1 MIAEEKE
8 PKETASVEKRAKRKK
23 RIRIVLVLLIL
34 LMMIPGFLRVT
45 QVQVE
50 GNQYYTEQEIEDLV
64 FPDSF
69 SRSPLLI
76 FLNERL
82 GNYREIPFVQKY
94 RVTLTGLTSAKITV
108 YEKSMVGYVEFMG
121 SCLYFDKDGM
131 VVESSKEHYGSVP
144 KVTGLQMDYIVLNQ
158 KLPVVDDVIFQE
170 LLQMTQYF
178 SSTMITFGDMES
190 DMISLVDGIHFDS
203 HENVSCTIGDIEI
216 SFGSGEQM
224 EGKLQEM
231 HDILPK
237 LYGRKGT
244 LHLETY
250 DETVTEP
257 SYVFRNR
264 E

>member
-1 MIAEEKE
+1 MITEEKE
-8 PKETASVEKRAKRKK
+8 PKKTASVEKRAKRKK

-34 LMMIPGFLRVT
+34 LMMIPVFLRVT

-131 VVESSKEHYGSVP
+131 VVENYGSVP

>member
-1 MIAEEKE
+1 
-8 PKETASVEKRAKRKK
+8 
-23 RIRIVLVLLIL
+23 
-34 LMMIPGFLRVT
+34 
-45 QVQVE
+45 
-50 GNQYYTEQEIEDLV
+50 
-64 FPDSF
+64 
-69 SRSPLLI
+69 
-76 FLNERL
+76 
-82 GNYREIPFVQKY
+82 
-94 RVTLTGLTSAKITV
+94 
-108 YEKSMVGYVEFMG
+108 MVGYVEFMG

-131 VVESSKEHYGSVP
+131 VVESSKEHDRSVP